1 MNSCDIESVTN
12 TIAYIEAHLQER
24 LDLDRVATDIHYSKF
39 HLHRMFTQATG
50 ITIHDYIRRRQL
62 TEAARHLVF
71 SEKPVLEIALSAG
84 YGSQQAFAGI
94 FKSMYKQTP
103 GEYKRNRDFYP
114 LQLAFGLNKSPRVC
128 LGRPGEIS
136 YGALEDIPEWMA
148 FVRQVLD
155 GFPGF
160 HEEEHRESIRSS
172 VRDGRVLLMRDGEVL
187 IGAAAFSCQAGA
199 GSIDFLGVHPQYRHR
214 GVAGALLDF
223 MMEKE
228 FAGDVGEVSITTFR
242 QGDPADTGQRRE
254 YRELGFEEAELLTEF
269 GYPTQRMVL
278 QKSLEPRRTTVTGPM
293 GTNTQSLAGK
303 GAPGSSGR
311 IVSDSRQKVIRKKAV
326 GI

>member
-1 MNSCDIESVTN
+1 MNHCDIESVTN
-12 TIAYIEAHLQER
+12 VIAYIEAHLQER
-24 LDLDRVATDIHYSKF
+24 LDLDRVAMDIHYSKF
-39 HLHRMFTQATG
+39 HLHRMFTQATN

-94 FKSMYKQTP
+94 FKSMYKRTP
-103 GEYKRNRDFYP
+103 REYKRNRDFYP
-114 LQLAFGLNKSPRVC
+114 LQMAFDLNKSPGVC

-136 YGALEDIPEWMA
+136 YAALGNIPEWMA

-160 HEEEHRESIRSS
+160 HEEEHRESIRSY
-172 VRDGRVLLMRDGEVL
+172 VRDGRAILMRDGEVI
-187 IGAAAFSCQAGA
+187 IGAAAFSCQARA

-223 MMEKE
+223 MMEKG
-228 FAGDVGEVSITTFR
+228 FAGDVEEVSITTFR

-254 YRELGFEEAELLTEF
+254 YRELGFEEAEFLTEF

-278 QKSLEPRRTTVTGPM
+278 QRSLGPKRKTVTGPM
-293 GTNTQSLAGK
+293 GNNTQGSVGK
-303 GAPGSSGR
+303 GISGSSGR
-311 IVSDSRQKVIRKKAV
+311 IISDSMQKVIRKKV
-326 GI
+326 VRI